1 MHNIFNQFSIF
12 QSPTFAKS
20 LHFKITKSPYEMA
33 TRDTKSKSP
42 KKGNYQAPTAGMF
55 PNEMPNFQAE
65 ASKVSKA
72 FLPLKGNN
80 NFSKQFSS
88 KIKSRSTDNAKEGFG
103 KSKEKITSLASNSD
117 FGEAKPFKRLHYINT
132 SNIHR
137 LQVHLN

>member
-1 MHNIFNQFSIF
+1 
-12 QSPTFAKS
+12 
-20 LHFKITKSPYEMA
+20 MA

-103 KSKEKITSLASNSD
+103 KSKEKITSLASNSN
-117 FGEAKPFKRLHYINT
+117 FEEAESFEKSHYIDIFD
-132 SNIHR
+132 IHK
-137 LQVHLN
+137 L